1 MSVCRL
7 GVGHSPRRSCCIPM
21 GLGAWQLLMAV
32 LDFGPIS
39 RCTSSVHLSRPP
51 VCPDSDARGLPR
63 ATLPCVAVRRRVSFP
78 GENGGGYSNVRPS
91 SSLIIPPFILF
102 HGGPPCPMAYVMPP
116 EQWQSPARLLSRLS
130 LLLLLPYPFHAS
142 LNRPAVPF
150 TRRAYVPP
158 LRSAPRSRS
167 CTPSEW

>member
-1 MSVCRL
+1 MWS
-7 GVGHSPRRSCCIPM
+7 
-21 GLGAWQLLMAV
+21 LL
-32 LDFGPIS
+32 
-39 RCTSSVHLSRPP
+39 TSSIVLR
-51 VCPDSDARGLPR
+51 SDGARGL
-63 ATLPCVAVRRRVSFP
+63 ATVDGCPGFWSCQCDARLPFICPDLLYAPTRTPVAFPVPPCLVWRCVAASLFLGRTGVGIATSVPVPASSFP
-78 GENGGGYSNVRPS
+78 IH
-91 SSLIIPPFILF
+91 SLSRWTS
-102 HGGPPCPMAYVMPP
+102 PCPMAYVMPP

-142 LNRPAVPF
+142 PNRPAVPF

>member
-39 RCTSSVHLSRPP
+39 RCTLPFICPDLLYAPTRTPVAFPVPPCLVWRCVAASLFLGRTGVGIATSVPVPASSFPIHSLSRWT
-51 VCPDSDARGLPR
+51 S
-63 ATLPCVAVRRRVSFP
+63 
-78 GENGGGYSNVRPS
+78 
-91 SSLIIPPFILF
+91 
-102 HGGPPCPMAYVMPP
+102 PCPMAYVMPP

-130 LLLLLPYPFHAS
+130 LLLLLPYPFHAFP
-142 LNRPAVPF
+142 NRPAVPF